1 MSQPKH
7 FLSITDLNADEIWQI
22 LKLAKDFKAEFSTN
36 RKNKK
41 VLGAKQMAMLFE
53 KPSLRTKLSFDVAFS
68 DLGGNVIYFGSQEVG
83 LGVREPVSDV
93 ATVVSS
99 MVDVIVARV
108 NSHKNLEELANN
120 ATVPVINALSD
131 LEHPCQT
138 LADILT
144 IWESKGILKGLNL
157 AFVGDGNNNVTHSL
171 SLACGLLG
179 INFRCASPKGFEMD
193 PEILKQA
200 TACGKITG
208 SKILMTNDPKKAVSG
223 ADIVYT
229 DTWVSMGNE
238 AEKIKR
244 VIKLKPYQVTV
255 KLMSYAKNDAIFMH
269 DMPMYR
275 GSEVVEAVADGK
287 QSVIFRQAENR
298 LHAQKALLYWLMK

>member
-1 MSQPKH
+1 MNQPRH
-7 FLSITDLNADEIWQI
+7 FLSITDLNAKEIWQI
-22 LKLAKDFKAEFSTN
+22 LKLAKDFKVEFSTN

-53 KPSLRTKLSFDVAFS
+53 KPSLRTKLSFEVAFS

-144 IWESKGILKGLNL
+144 IWECKGTLKGLNL

-171 SLACGLLG
+171 SLASALLG
-179 INFRCASPKGFEMD
+179 INFSCASPKGFEMD

-200 TACGKITG
+200 TGFGKITG
-208 SKILMTNDPKKAVSG
+208 SKILMTNDPKKAVVG
-223 ADIVYT
+223 ADVVYT

-255 KLMSYAKNDAIFMH
+255 KLMSLAKKDAVFMH

-275 GSEVVEAVADGK
+275 GSEVVEAVADGPR
-287 QSVIFRQAENR
+287 SVIFQQAENR
-298 LHAQKALLYWLMK
+298 LHAQKALLYWLLK